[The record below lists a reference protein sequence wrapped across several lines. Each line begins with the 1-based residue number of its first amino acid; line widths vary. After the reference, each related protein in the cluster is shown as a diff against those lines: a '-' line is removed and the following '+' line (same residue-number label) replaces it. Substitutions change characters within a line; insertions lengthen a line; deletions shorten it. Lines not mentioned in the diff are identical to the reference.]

1 MVSYPL
7 MKGKIKTIFWFSAGI
22 SLGLFFAISFAY
34 IFFEKT
40 YKDKIYPG
48 VSLAGQSFSGKTKQ
62 DVINYFNSKNAR
74 FEDVAFTFIFED
86 SRVTVSA
93 KTLKYGFN
101 SNLLSEQAESIG
113 RAPDF
118 LANSSLKFQAYFRR
132 IELPS
137 SYTFSQ
143 EALEKTIIPLKNKI
157 EIEAVEALFN
167 FDNGR
172 VVAFRP
178 SSDGQAIDM
187 EALKKE
193 LSGHFPQLASGALDR
208 QIIIPIP
215 VVTIKPRIQTAD
227 ANNLGIKELLGI
239 GSSKFV
245 GSILNRVYNIELAAS
260 RLNGLL
266 VAPGETFSFNQML
279 GDVSKFTGY
288 KEAYVIKDGKTIL
301 GDGGGVCQ
309 VSTTLF
315 RAVLNSGLPII
326 ERHAH
331 SYRVGY
337 YEQDMGPGFDA
348 TVYAP
353 SVDFKFKNDTVNYIL
368 IQAYP
373 NTIDKTFAFA
383 LYGTSDNRKITISR
397 PVITNQS
404 PPPPPLYQ
412 DDPNLPK
419 GVEKQVDFA
428 AAGANAFFTRS
439 VQKEGQI
446 IIEDKFSSSFRP
458 WQAVYL
464 RGTKEQ

>member
-1 MVSYPL
+1 

-22 SLGLFFAISFAY
+22 SLGLFFAISFVY

-40 YKDKIYPG
+40 YKDRIYPG

-62 DVINYFNSKNAR
+62 DAIDYFNNKNAR
-74 FEDVAFTFIFED
+74 FEDVTFTFVFED
-86 SRVTVSA
+86 NRVTVSV
-93 KTLKYGFN
+93 KTLQYGFN
-101 SNLLSEQAESIG
+101 SNLLSEQAKSIG
-113 RAPDF
+113 RTPNF
-118 LANSSLKFQAYFRR
+118 LANSSLKLQAYFKG
-132 IELPS
+132 IELAS

-143 EALEKTIIPLKNKI
+143 EALEKTIAPLKNKI

-178 SSDGQAIDM
+178 SSDGRAIDM
-187 EALKKE
+187 EAFKKE
-193 LSGHFPQLASGALDR
+193 LSGHFPQLAQGTLDK
-208 QIIIPIP
+208 QITIPIP
-215 VVTIKPRIQTAD
+215 VMIIKPRVQTAD

-315 RAVLNSGLPII
+315 RAVLNSGLPIV

-348 TVYAP
+348 TVYSP
-353 SVDFKFKNDTVNYIL
+353 SVDFKFKNDTANYIL
-368 IQAYP
+368 IQVYP
-373 NTIDKTFAFA
+373 NTIDKTLAFA
-383 LYGTSDNRKITISR
+383 LYGTSDNRKVTISR
-397 PVITNQS
+397 PVVTNQT
-404 PPPPPLYQ
+404 PPPEDRYQ
-412 DDPNLPK
+412 DDPTLPL
-419 GVEKQVDFA
+419 GIVKQVDFK
-428 AAGANAFFTRS
+428 AAGANVFFTRS
-439 VQKEGQI
+439 VQKEGQV
-446 IIEDKFSSSFRP
+446 IIEDKFNSNFRP

-464 RGTKEQ
+464 RGTKE